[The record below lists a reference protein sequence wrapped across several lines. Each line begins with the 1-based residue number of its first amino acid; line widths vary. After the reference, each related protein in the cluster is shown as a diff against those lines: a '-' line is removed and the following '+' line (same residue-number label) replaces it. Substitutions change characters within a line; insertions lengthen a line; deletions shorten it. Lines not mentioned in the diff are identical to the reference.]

1 MDDPETDGLTYVG
14 NEMNIQKME
23 RGEPVS
29 IVQFKT
35 LGVTSFVDIAWD
47 QFVTSFERYQHSNW
61 KNWNGAPNTKMLNC
75 YCSCTSAHSKRAFNH
90 NIHISKQFETAL
102 NSNIH
107 IVGAFQKEL

>member
-35 LGVTSFVDIAWD
+35 LGVTSFVDIA
-47 QFVTSFERYQHSNW
+47 
-61 KNWNGAPNTKMLNC
+61 
-75 YCSCTSAHSKRAFNH
+75 
-90 NIHISKQFETAL
+90 
-102 NSNIH
+102 
-107 IVGAFQKEL
+107 